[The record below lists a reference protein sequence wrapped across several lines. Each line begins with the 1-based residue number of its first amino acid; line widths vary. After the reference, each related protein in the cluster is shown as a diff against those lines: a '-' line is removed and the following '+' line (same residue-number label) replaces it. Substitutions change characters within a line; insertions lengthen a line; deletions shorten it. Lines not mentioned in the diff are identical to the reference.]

1 MLVSDQVRNKILT
14 AIQANAESNAGG
26 DLHVYLESKYATS
39 MQRAALKSNIEQFF
53 VTYGT
58 PDPDKTIKWCQA
70 RT

>member
-1 MLVSDQVRNKILT
+1 MLVSEQVRNKILT

-26 DLHVYLESKYATS
+26 DLHVYLENKSATS

-53 VTYGT
+53 NTHGT
-58 PDPDKTIKWCQA
+58 PDPDKAIKWCQA